1 MSESNYP
8 CIVFSE
14 RLSTGIVVHFENG
27 VSVYFPAAFLYE
39 QRDAQLNTVFR
50 EGEEGDDPQHEE
62 ATRYRRF
69 VIKIIGGTAN

>member
-1 MSESNYP
+1 MSDFNYP

-14 RLSTGIVVHFENG
+14 RLSTGIVVHFEDG

-50 EGEEGDDPQHEE
+50 EGEEGGDPPHDET
-62 ATRYRRF
+62 TRYRRF
-69 VIKIIGGTAN
+69 MIKIIGGTGN